1 MEILCVLLR
10 GVVGVHAVSLTN
22 GGQEQSLSQCPSTG
36 ALRRCH
42 IASLFLLVVVRCSL
56 SSTSIVPRP
65 LLVVLLVV
73 PRPTLAP
80 VAGLVRCV
88 ISLPG

>member
-1 MEILCVLLR
+1 MLLR

-22 GGQEQSLSQCPSTG
+22 VGQEQSPSVPLVLSTG